1 MKINMRL
8 GIYVGSF
15 NPVHNGHLK
24 VIHYLLDHDLVD
36 KVFVLATPNYWDKQD
51 LACVDDR
58 VAMLKFFEDKNI
70 IIDTIHNNYPYT
82 YQVLESIKKDYKDD
96 ELFLILGSDNIIQ
109 FHKWKNLDIILKYNI
124 IVFKRGEM
132 DISKYL
138 KNFDNNKIKI
148 IDDFKY
154 LDVSSTNIRNGSN
167 DNLDKKV
174 INYINKKKLYGR

>member
-1 MKINMRL
+1 MRL

-51 LACVDDR
+51 LANVDDR

-124 IVFKRGEM
+124 IIFRRGEM
-132 DISKYL
+132 NISKYL
-138 KNFDNNKIKI
+138 KNIDNNKIKI
-148 IDDFKY
+148 IDDFNY
-154 LDVSSTNIRNGSN
+154 LDVSSTDIRNGSN
-167 DNLDKKV
+167 NNLDKKV